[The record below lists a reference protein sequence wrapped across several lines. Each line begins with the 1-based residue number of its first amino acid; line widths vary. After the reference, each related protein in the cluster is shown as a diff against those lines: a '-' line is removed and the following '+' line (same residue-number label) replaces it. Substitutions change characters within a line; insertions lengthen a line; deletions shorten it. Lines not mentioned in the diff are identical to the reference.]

1 MEMIPTH
8 LIHQGAGLPDVENL
22 GDIDSTCVVCGC
34 EISEGVPI
42 KKVVSDAFTNWDVL
56 ADATKTHVCKAC
68 TWCIKNRKT
77 RQSCYVAT
85 DDNLVFFKRDDIE
98 KYMFDPPETPF
109 VLFVTASYKKHGSFR
124 AHVNQ
129 SRKLFYVQFEDRS
142 ILFSPSKY
150 RDLFDLMKR
159 MYATFNKTEEI
170 GKGEYIQHRVQEYG
184 IDAWKRDESIIAQHR
199 GSMVFELLLYA
210 LNKPEETLKKIEE
223 TRDNVNRVRKTG
235 RRAARRR
242 A

>member
-1 MEMIPTH
+1 MAT
-8 LIHQGAGLPDVENL
+8 
-22 GDIDSTCVVCGC
+22 GD
-34 EISEGVPI
+34 
-42 KKVVSDAFTNWDVL
+42 
-56 ADATKTHVCKAC
+56 
-68 TWCIKNRKT
+68 R
-77 RQSCYVAT
+77 
-85 DDNLVFFKRDDIE
+85 LVFFKRDDIE
-98 KYMFDPPETPF
+98 KYLSDPPEPPF

-170 GKGEYIQHRVQEYG
+170 GKGEYIQRRVQEYG
-184 IDAWKRDESIIAQHR
+184 IDAWKRDESIIMLHR

-210 LNKPEETLKKIEE
+210 LNKPEEALKKIEE

-235 RRAARRR
+235 RRTTRRR

>member
-1 MEMIPTH
+1 MDEIPTH
-8 LIHQGAGLPDVENL
+8 LIHQGAGYPEVENL
-22 GDIDSTCVVCGC
+22 ETAPGRCAVCGS
-34 EISEGVPI
+34 EISEGVPL

-56 ADATKTHVCKAC
+56 ADATETHACKAC
-68 TWCIKNRKT
+68 AYCIRDRRT

-85 DDNLVFFKRDDIE
+85 KDSLVFFKRDDIE
-98 KYMFDPPETPF
+98 KYLFDPPEPPF

-142 ILFSPSKY
+142 VLFSPSKY
-150 RDLFDLMKR
+150 KDVFNVMKR

-170 GKGEYIQHRVQEYG
+170 GKGEYIQRRVQEYG
-184 IDAWKRDESIIAQHR
+184 IAAWKRDESTIAQYR

-210 LNKPEETLKKIEE
+210 LNKPEEGLKKIEE
-223 TRDNVNRVRKTG
+223 KRDNVNRVRTAG
-235 RRAARRR
+235 RRTKRRR